1 MESTPLIVL
10 IIFAAARTGESN
22 CCHHGKFILD
32 YVELYSLSHVAII
45 AKAGDADLSPF
56 VKHLSVAYISYDHSD
71 LEQVAEYIS
80 SIRGEIEALFFLGT
94 DHSTLIGM
102 LDNQTDIFHSKVMS
116 IMDHHPTTE
125 FRLRLDTN
133 ILTCRQEGKTYIL
146 AEDYAIKGG
155 PKISAKVGSW
165 SEESGLEVSQP
176 LLYERRSDLKNVE
189 LTNTV
194 MPWPG
199 LTNNYIFD
207 KDGEVVLRGGLYVD
221 VLRDHP

>member
-1 MESTPLIVL
+1 MESRVLIVI
-10 IIFAAARTGESN
+10 IIFSTARTGQSS

-32 YVELYSLSHVAII
+32 YVKLYSLSRVAII
-45 AKAGDADLSPF
+45 AKAEHADLSPM

-71 LEQVAEYIS
+71 LNHVAEYIS
-80 SIRGEIEALFFLGT
+80 SIREDIEALFFLGT
-94 DHSTLIGM
+94 EHSTLIGV
-102 LDNQTDIFHSKVMS
+102 LDNQTDIFHSEVMS
-116 IMDHHPTTE
+116 IMDHQPTTD

-133 ILTCRQEGKTYIL
+133 ILTCKQEGKTYIL

-165 SEESGLEVSQP
+165 GEELGLQVSQP
-176 LLYERRSDLKNVE
+176 IQYERRSDLKNVE
-189 LTNTV
+189 LTNTI

-207 KDGEVVLRGGLYVD
+207 KDGEVVLRGGLYPD
-221 VLRDHP
+221 VLRDRP